1 MIALDTNILVRVLV
15 DDPSN
20 PDQVA
25 AARRTVAQQSSVY
38 VPQIV
43 QVETVWVLRRA
54 YGFSKSDIVK
64 ALHHLSV
71 NKAYEL
77 EAADL
82 FKQALEIY
90 RDGAMDFSDAL
101 ILVNTR
107 VRGLDLLTFD
117 KALVGKP
124 GVVSPA

>member
-25 AARRTVAQQSSVY
+25 AARRAVAQQSSVY

-54 YGFSKSDIVK
+54 YRFSKSDISK

-82 FKQALEIY
+82 FRQALEIY
-90 RDGAMDFSDAL
+90 RDGTMDFSDAL

-107 VRGLDLLTFD
+107 ARCLDLLTFD
-117 KALVGKP
+117 KALVGQP
-124 GVVSPA
+124 GVASPA

>member
-1 MIALDTNILVRVLV
+1 MIALDTNILVRLLV

-25 AARRTVAQQSSVY
+25 AARRTVTQQSSVY

-54 YGFSKSDIVK
+54 YGFPKSEISK
-64 ALHHLSV
+64 ALHQLSV

-82 FKQALEIY
+82 FRQALEIY
-90 RDGAMDFSDAL
+90 RDGTMDFSDAL

-107 VRGLDLLTFD
+107 ARGLDLLTFD
-117 KALVGKP
+117 KALVGQP
-124 GVVSPA
+124 GVASPA